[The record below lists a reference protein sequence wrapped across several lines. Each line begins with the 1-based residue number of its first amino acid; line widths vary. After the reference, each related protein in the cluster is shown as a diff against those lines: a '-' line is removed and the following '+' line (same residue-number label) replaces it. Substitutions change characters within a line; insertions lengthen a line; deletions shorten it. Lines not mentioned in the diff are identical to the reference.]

1 MLSKTA
7 VKVIAIEL
15 AAIMSVSV
23 LIGII
28 GTVMQF

>member
-7 VKVIAIEL
+7 VKVIAIVL

>member
-7 VKVIAIEL
+7 VKVIAVL
-15 AAIMSVSV
+15 LTAIMSVSV

-28 GTVMQF
+28 GSVMQF